1 MESKAQKRQRKIAKK
16 LPKRASH
23 VASDHYL
30 KYERYRRLVGRPCGP
45 GRPGQKAGQQRG
57 CR

>member
-1 MESKAQKRQRKIAKK
+1 MDHKRKQRIQKK

-23 VASDHYL
+23 SSSNHYL
-30 KYERYRRLVGRPCGP
+30 KYERYRRRKGRPCGP
-45 GRPGQKAGQQRG
+45 GRDGQKAGKQRG